1 MVKLIIQLILIVI
14 YIGKYPR
21 ELQTKAPSVFLVL
34 GIILFCVTGF
44 VVEKVKQLNLL

>member
-21 ELQTKAPSVFLVL
+21 ELQIEAPSLFLIFGIL
-34 GIILFCVTGF
+34 LFFISGIII
-44 VVEKVKQLNLL
+44 EKVKQLKLL

>member
-1 MVKLIIQLILIVI
+1 MVKLIIQSILIVI

-21 ELQTKAPSVFLVL
+21 ELQTEAPSVFLIL

-44 VVEKVKQLNLL
+44 VINKVKQLKLV